1 MKLRALI
8 YKDLLLLVRDVWG
21 IVLLFLMPW
30 ALVLLM
36 TYLQDGTFRS
46 INENRIS
53 LYLLDADCDSLGR
66 RVSRQ
71 LAASRIFNVSTEA
84 DGRSLTADEVE
95 EAIARG
101 DYLIGIIIPEGVTE
115 HLREQVRHGVEHAF
129 DGTPSAVADTTQVSL
144 TIRVLVDPTAKPSFR
159 SSVMSAVREE
169 MLTIQNRLLLQEI
182 SAQTSRLLPIPVDL
196 NIETGEWI
204 TVDEAYARSEQ
215 GRIVPNATQH
225 NVPAWSMFAIFFIV
239 VSLAGNMIRERETGC
254 LNRLM
259 TMPCPYA
266 AYLFSKILV
275 YLCVCLSQLALM
287 MVTGMYLIPLLG
299 LPALKLGHHLGALL
313 LMSVSTSL
321 SAIGYGIAIGSI
333 ARTNQQAS
341 IFGAVS
347 VVMLA
352 ALGGVWIPTFVMP
365 YFMRLSSRISPL
377 NWGLNGF
384 NELFVRDAGMADVFP
399 YASVSLLF
407 FAVMLGVAVYGRTFR
422 HRKN

>member
-115 HLREQVRHGVEHAF
+115 HLRERVRHGVERAF